1 MVKLIKQLNSK
12 QQNQTSK
19 QESTTQA
26 QFSQEITQE
35 QIKEGSELPTRET
48 NETEFRDEL
57 INSSSESEQ
66 TDDQTDNSKE
76 TIPEKSKNG
85 RPKKVNIGEKTDNT
99 YDQELTEA
107 INKKT
112 NEFFGVN
119 NRYENRIRKHTEK
132 N

>member
-57 INSSSESEQ
+57 INLNSESEQ
-66 TDDQTDNSKE
+66 TDDPTGNSKE
-76 TIPEKSKNG
+76 TIPEKSKKG
-85 RPKKVNIGEKTDNT
+85 RP
-99 YDQELTEA
+99 
-107 INKKT
+107 
-112 NEFFGVN
+112 
-119 NRYENRIRKHTEK
+119 
-132 N
+132 